1 MATLWARVKA
11 CFSNGVGPSVVVPIA
26 MIGVDGTI
34 HDTCR
39 VNPWDR
45 ECIPELVEAFG
56 TVASRQKYAHLS
68 AAAYLVVS
76 PSLIRVRCERT
87 GSVFSVSVAEDS
99 LELVSPHRSVP
110 PCDRLAMLHSSSNAM
125 FYM

>member
-26 MIGVDGTI
+26 IISVDGTI

-39 VNPWDR
+39 VNPWDS

-68 AAAYLVVS
+68 AAAYLAVS
-76 PSLIRVRCERT
+76 PSLIRVRCDRT
-87 GSVFSVSVAEDS
+87 GTVFSVSVAEDS

-110 PCDRLAMLHSSSNAM
+110 VYDHCTVLHGGSSAM